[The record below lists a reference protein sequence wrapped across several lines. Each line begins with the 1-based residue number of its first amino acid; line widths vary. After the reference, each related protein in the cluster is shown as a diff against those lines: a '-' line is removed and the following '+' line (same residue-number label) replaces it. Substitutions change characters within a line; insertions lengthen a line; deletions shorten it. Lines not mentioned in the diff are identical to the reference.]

1 MSIGQV
7 GILNYFLG
15 SCGRRR
21 ATSIRV
27 ASKAKALR
35 MIFAGRLGSTPAI
48 ITLPTANNRNVFII
62 FPPARVTASPVM
74 YTPIVGINV
83 YQSSRN
89 FKLFFGSRRF
99 VGCPSG
105 RSLADLGPPCVSG
118 SSLVAESGIEPG
130 TDLRGVGLV
139 SGREIFPETT
149 DLALPDF
156 ERFRILPIAR
166 LQNFRS
172 KFTRCFQFL
181 HVSKIGKIDGRAED
195 GLVDLLLA
203 DCAEQFVKQPR
214 RLSAQIL

>member
-62 FPPARVTASPVM
+62 FPPACVTACSVM

-89 FKLFFGSRRF
+89 FKIIFRLLPVCRMPLGAKA
-99 VGCPSG
+99 GH
-105 RSLADLGPPCVSG
+105 LGPPCVSG

-130 TDLRGVGLV
+130 TDLRGVGL
-139 SGREIFPETT
+139 
-149 DLALPDF
+149 
-156 ERFRILPIAR
+156 
-166 LQNFRS
+166 
-172 KFTRCFQFL
+172 
-181 HVSKIGKIDGRAED
+181 
-195 GLVDLLLA
+195 
-203 DCAEQFVKQPR
+203 
-214 RLSAQIL
+214 